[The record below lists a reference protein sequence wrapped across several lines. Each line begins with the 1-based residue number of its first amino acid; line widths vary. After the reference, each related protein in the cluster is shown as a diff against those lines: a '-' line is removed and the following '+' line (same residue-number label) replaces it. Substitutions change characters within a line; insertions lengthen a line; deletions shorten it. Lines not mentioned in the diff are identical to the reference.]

1 MATAQEIIESAFSKI
16 GVLGAGETLSAEDA
30 ATGLRLL
37 NMLIES
43 WSLDNLLVYDAVQV
57 SRALTA
63 GTASFSIG
71 PSGDVVG
78 DRPIAILGG
87 YVRVSGYDYPIDVVD
102 REQYNALSDKTN
114 GSSWPGA
121 VYYEA
126 SMPNG
131 RVYLLPV
138 VGSDCT
144 IYLDTQTVLA
154 SFASTGTSV
163 SLPPGYQRALE
174 YGLAVEAAPDFSVR
188 VPESVARLAA
198 AARSQLKT
206 ANVQVPVVDTAARIR
221 DATSTQGSDGGL
233 PAVWRGPAL
242 AQPGGDRAAARE
254 RLLRRAEGR

>member
-1 MATAQEIIESAFSKI
+1 MATAQAIIESAFSKI

-37 NMLIES
+37 NMLLES
-43 WSLDNLLVYDAVQV
+43 WSLDNLLVYDSAQV

-63 GTASFSIG
+63 GTASFSVG

-87 YVRVSGYDYPIDVVD
+87 YVRVSGYDYPIEVVD
-102 REQYNALSDKTN
+102 REQYNALWDKTN
-114 GSSWPGA
+114 GSSWPTA

-126 SMPNG
+126 SLPNG
-131 RVYLLPV
+131 RIYLLPV
-138 VGSDCT
+138 VGSACT

-154 SFASTGTSV
+154 SFSSTGTNV

-188 VPESVARLAA
+188 LPESVARLAA
-198 AARSQLKT
+198 AAKSQLKT
-206 ANVQVPVVDTAARIR
+206 VNVQVPVVDSEAALLTSRGTYSRR
-221 DATSTQGSDGGL
+221 DFDAGL
-233 PAVWRGPAL
+233 
-242 AQPGGDRAAARE
+242 
-254 RLLRRAEGR
+254 